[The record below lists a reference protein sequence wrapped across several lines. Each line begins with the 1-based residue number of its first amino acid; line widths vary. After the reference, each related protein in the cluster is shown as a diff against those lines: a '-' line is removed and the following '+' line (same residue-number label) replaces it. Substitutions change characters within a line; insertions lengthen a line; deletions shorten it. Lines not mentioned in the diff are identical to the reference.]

1 MQPTCGVCGS
11 DAMEPVADVAE
22 RAIEHALEEKAALEI
37 VRSQQARQL
46 LTRIGPM
53 AALLR
58 W

>member
-1 MQPTCGVCGS
+1 
-11 DAMEPVADVAE
+11 VAE